1 MAGRSNPR
9 HARRR
14 KQCGPST
21 ATVIGLLVCVVCFS
35 AAFFLWKAA
44 LSGFGRNESGEEPF
58 RPVVGDPPYRV
69 CIDAGHGGSDPGA
82 RGVVEEKEMTA
93 QTSEALLALLEADP
107 NYIPLRSR
115 ESYDVT
121 AKPSERAEAIN
132 AQSPQ
137 LLLSIHGNSAPEG
150 STAAGFECYPSVPGR
165 TWHQESYYFA
175 QQLAQGMQA
184 AGAKLRGHGGIRYI
198 YYQGEVKQL
207 VESTH
212 TEVRDER
219 SFTFGYTAVKSDAM
233 DARMKAV
240 LSSCILRCLLGRR
253 STRPKRN
260 DIQEQQR
267 LPKPAPM
274 TERRRRGPLFLIFII
289 FRIMQVI
296 RNIGKRKSPLFRV
309 SGLSGGF

>member
-14 KQCGPST
+14 RPGGPSA

-44 LSGFGRNESGEEPF
+44 LFGSGRNESGEEPF

-93 QTSEALLALLEADP
+93 QTSEALLALLEADS

-121 AKPSERAEAIN
+121 AKPSERAGAIN

-137 LLLSIHGNSAPEG
+137 LLLSIHGNSAANG
-150 STAAGFECYPSVPGR
+150 STAAGFECYPAVPGR
-165 TWHQESYYFA
+165 TWHQESFYFA
-175 QQLAQGMQA
+175 KLLAGGMQSI
-184 AGAKLRGHGGIRYI
+184 GARLRGRGGVRYI
-198 YYQGEVKQL
+198 YYLENDQKQL
-207 VESTH
+207 VENTY
-212 TEVRDER
+212 TQVRPER
-219 SFTFGYTAVKSDAM
+219 SFTLLEDVDCP
-233 DARMKAV
+233 AV
-240 LSSCILRCLLGRR
+240 LAEQCFV
-253 STRPKRN
+253 TN
-260 DIQEQQR
+260 DEDVEHFGSEQGCKTVAR
-267 LPKPAPM
+267 IYYEAICTYFGTEPLPVK
-274 TERRRRGPLFLIFII
+274 
-289 FRIMQVI
+289 
-296 RNIGKRKSPLFRV
+296 
-309 SGLSGGF
+309 

>member
-1 MAGRSNPR
+1 M
-9 HARRR
+9 
-14 KQCGPST
+14 
-21 ATVIGLLVCVVCFS
+21 
-35 AAFFLWKAA
+35 
-44 LSGFGRNESGEEPF
+44 
-58 RPVVGDPPYRV
+58 VGDPPYRV

-132 AQSPQ
+132 AKSPQ

-150 STAAGFECYPSVPGR
+150 SAAAGFECYPSVPGR
-165 TWHQESYYFA
+165 TWHRESYYFA

-207 VESTH
+207 VGSTH

-219 SFTFGYTAVKSDAM
+219 SFTLLEDVNCP
-233 DARMKAV
+233 AV
-240 LSSCILRCLLGRR
+240 LAEQCFVTSE
-253 STRPKRN
+253 
-260 DIQEQQR
+260 EQQR

-274 TERRRRGPLFLIFII
+274 TERRRRGPLFLIFIV

-296 RNIGKRKSPLFRV
+296 RNIGERKSPLFRI
-309 SGLSGGF
+309 SGLSGGS

>member
-1 MAGRSNPR
+1 M
-9 HARRR
+9 
-14 KQCGPST
+14 
-21 ATVIGLLVCVVCFS
+21 
-35 AAFFLWKAA
+35 
-44 LSGFGRNESGEEPF
+44 
-58 RPVVGDPPYRV
+58 VGDPPYRV

-184 AGAKLRGHGGIRYI
+184 AGAKLRGHGGIRY
-198 YYQGEVKQL
+198 
-207 VESTH
+207 
-212 TEVRDER
+212 
-219 SFTFGYTAVKSDAM
+219 
-233 DARMKAV
+233 
-240 LSSCILRCLLGRR
+240 LLGRQ

-260 DIQEQQR
+260 DIKEQQR

-296 RNIGKRKSPLFRV
+296 RNIGERKSPLFQV

>member
-93 QTSEALLALLEADP
+93 QTSEALLTLLEAAP

-115 ESYDVT
+115 ES
-121 AKPSERAEAIN
+121 
-132 AQSPQ
+132 
-137 LLLSIHGNSAPEG
+137 
-150 STAAGFECYPSVPGR
+150 
-165 TWHQESYYFA
+165 
-175 QQLAQGMQA
+175 
-184 AGAKLRGHGGIRYI
+184 
-198 YYQGEVKQL
+198 
-207 VESTH
+207 
-212 TEVRDER
+212 
-219 SFTFGYTAVKSDAM
+219 
-233 DARMKAV
+233 
-240 LSSCILRCLLGRR
+240 
-253 STRPKRN
+253 
-260 DIQEQQR
+260 
-267 LPKPAPM
+267 
-274 TERRRRGPLFLIFII
+274 
-289 FRIMQVI
+289 
-296 RNIGKRKSPLFRV
+296 
-309 SGLSGGF
+309 

>member
-9 HARRR
+9 RARRR
-14 KQCGPST
+14 KQCGPSA

-44 LSGFGRNESGEEPF
+44 LFGFGRNESGEEPF

-137 LLLSIHGNSAPEG
+137 LLLSIHGNSAPE
-150 STAAGFECYPSVPGR
+150 SSAASGFECYPSVPGR

-219 SFTFGYTAVKSDAM
+219 SFTLLEDVNCP
-233 DARMKAV
+233 AV
-240 LSSCILRCLLGRR
+240 LA
-253 STRPKRN
+253 
-260 DIQEQQR
+260 EQCFVTSEEDVAQFGSEEGCKTVAR
-267 LPKPAPM
+267 VYYEAICAYFG
-274 TERRRRGPLFLIFII
+274 TQPLDT
-289 FRIMQVI
+289 
-296 RNIGKRKSPLFRV
+296 PL
-309 SGLSGGF
+309 

>member
-14 KQCGPST
+14 RQGGPSA

-44 LSGFGRNESGEEPF
+44 LFGSGRNESGEEPF

-121 AKPSERAEAIN
+121 AKPSERADAIN
-132 AQSPQ
+132 AKSPQ
-137 LLLSIHGNSAPEG
+137 LLLSIHGNSAANG
-150 STAAGFECYPSVPGR
+150 STAAGFECYPAVPGR
-165 TWHQESYYFA
+165 TWHQESFYFA
-175 QQLAQGMQA
+175 KLLAGGMQSI
-184 AGAKLRGHGGIRYI
+184 GARLRGRGGVRYI
-198 YYQGEVKQL
+198 YYLENDQKQL
-207 VESTH
+207 VENTY
-212 TEVRDER
+212 TQVRPER
-219 SFTFGYTAVKSDAM
+219 SFTLLEDVDCP
-233 DARMKAV
+233 AV
-240 LSSCILRCLLGRR
+240 LAEQCFV
-253 STRPKRN
+253 TN
-260 DIQEQQR
+260 DKDVERFGSEEGCKTVARIYYEAICAYFGTEP
-267 LPKPAPM
+267 LPVK
-274 TERRRRGPLFLIFII
+274 
-289 FRIMQVI
+289 
-296 RNIGKRKSPLFRV
+296 
-309 SGLSGGF
+309 